1 MFILCDNSNVVSARF
16 NAQVKQIQHYV
27 EWYVSVREILK
38 LDQDLNSV
46 K

>member
-1 MFILCDNSNVVSARF
+1 MFILCDNSNVVGARF
-16 NAQVKQIQHYV
+16 DAQVKQIQHNV
-27 EWYVSVREILK
+27 EWYVSVRENFK